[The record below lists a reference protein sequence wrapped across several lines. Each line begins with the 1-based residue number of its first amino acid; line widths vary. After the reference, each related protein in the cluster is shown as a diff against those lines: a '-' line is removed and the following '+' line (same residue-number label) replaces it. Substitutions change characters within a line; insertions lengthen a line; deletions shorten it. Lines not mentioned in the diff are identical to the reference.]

1 MPFDTVAFRVK
12 RNTRRA
18 AVECRRRLRVLY
30 DVEMESQMQ
39 TPVTRQPVSHRY
51 MLRSMRR

>member
-1 MPFDTVAFRVK
+1 MSFDSVAFRVK

-30 DVEMESQMQ
+30 D
-39 TPVTRQPVSHRY
+39 TPDEQKMMKVAPMLATHRY

>member
-30 DVEMESQMQ
+30 DVEEMTAKVSAPREA
-39 TPVTRQPVSHRY
+39 VSHRY